1 MRMQVMQQSLLHIRF
16 ASTGNLGTKV
26 LHEMGVFDS
35 PCGPGI
41 YLPRKVKVEPDLS
54 LLRDKFSVR
63 YECEPS
69 LEIDVNYIK
78 SLFTFHY
85 SAWFFRVFMLLNV
98 FLSISHSLSSESFK
112 KLKTPVV
119 S

>member
-1 MRMQVMQQSLLHIRF
+1 MNAHASDATIIITHSIRKHRLFRYKSTALNGSL
-16 ASTGNLGTKV
+16 
-26 LHEMGVFDS
+26 FDS

-41 YLPRKVKVEPDLS
+41 YLPKTIKVEPDLS

-85 SAWFFRVFMLLNV
+85 TAWFFRVFMLLNV
-98 FLSISHSLSSESFK
+98 FLSILRSLSSESFK
-112 KLKTPVV
+112 KL
-119 S
+119 